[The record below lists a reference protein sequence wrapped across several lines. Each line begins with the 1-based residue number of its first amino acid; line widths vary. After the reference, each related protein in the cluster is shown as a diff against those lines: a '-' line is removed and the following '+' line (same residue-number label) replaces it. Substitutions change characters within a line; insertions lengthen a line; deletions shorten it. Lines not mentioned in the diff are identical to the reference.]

1 MRAFAGAH
9 VALLL
14 ASLSMFASDA
24 EGAVMDAVRLSRAA
38 GRCIKLAELISCDEA
53 LNMKPNDPGLL
64 VAEADA
70 LVQMKRPGE
79 AIGVYRNA
87 LRSGATED
95 VVDKKI
101 ALAQSQRE
109 SFLQMCVT
117 QPGEVAERACESAWL
132 PGAPDEVTVFKRR
145 GLLLQGEGRL
155 SAALDAYMAVARLRP
170 ADRGVARTVIS
181 LSGVVGRKDALT
193 LSARGIAFMS
203 LGRRAEGITSLREAV
218 RLSPNLAEAKSR
230 LRAAERAAAADAAA
244 GPPVSGTPPRP
255 RSDASIGPY
264 TNEAEVTR
272 SN

>member
-1 MRAFAGAH
+1 VRALVGAN

-14 ASLSMFASDA
+14 ASLSIFASVT
-24 EGAVMDAVRLSRAA
+24 EGAVVDQARLSRAA
-38 GRCIKLAELISCDEA
+38 GRCIKLAELIACDEA
-53 LNMKPNDPGLL
+53 LNMKPNDPELL
-64 VAEADA
+64 IAEADA

-87 LRSGATED
+87 ARSGAAQD
-95 VVDKKI
+95 VVNKKI
-101 ALAQSQRE
+101 AVAQSQRE
-109 SFLQMCVT
+109 SFLQICVT

-145 GLLLQGEGRL
+145 GLLLQNEGRL

-203 LGRRAEGITSLREAV
+203 LGRRAEAITSLREAV
-218 RLSPNLAEAKSR
+218 RLAPNFKEAKSR
-230 LRAAERAAAADAAA
+230 LRAAERAAAADASIGSSVPG
-244 GPPVSGTPPRP
+244 GPARP